1 MSTKLIHIVFFIFF
15 LSAGNSEIYSQTKK
29 NTDSVTVDVKS
40 LVKSKDT
47 VKNDSVKNKK
57 VFLEGIV
64 KRKAK
69 DYEKLDQKKKK
80 LTLYNEAELRYQD
93 YEIKSGIIV
102 LDYEKN
108 EIYAG
113 RLKDSTGKYYQY
125 PYFKQGQNIIE
136 PDSIRYNTKTGKAKI
151 WNSKTKQGEMNILA
165 EISKREND
173 SVIFFKKARF
183 TTSEN
188 KEDPEYYFL
197 SYKAKLVPGKKFVSG
212 LTHMFI
218 ANVPTPIGV
227 PFAFFPM
234 TDKNTSGVIMPAPGQ
249 SNNRGFFLQ
258 NGGYYF
264 ALSDYYDLALLGD
277 YYTNGSY
284 ALRAESMYNKKYKF
298 GGNVQFRYEN
308 QITGER
314 GFSDYS
320 KTNLYNIQWSHTQD
334 AKASANSR
342 FSASVNFGSSKY
354 FRQSINIINV
364 GSNLNNTM
372 SSSVSY
378 SKTIPIVPLINF
390 SVSVTHNQNTNTG
403 DVNMTLPTFNASV
416 DRIFP
421 FAKADAIKKGFFQN
435 INFQYSLRGEN
446 RVKTKEEF
454 LFKSEMFN
462 DALAGISHTIPLTT
476 NFKIFKYFSVSTNA
490 NYSESWVFNTIN
502 KYYNATTNKV
512 ETTRINGFDSYRT
525 YNFGAS
531 LGTTIYGTYTF
542 KETNKIQAIRH
553 IMRPNLSYGYT
564 PSFNQYYDTYLDQ
577 NGNQVDFSRF
587 EGSILGAP
595 GNAIANAIGFSLNN
609 SLEAKVLDKESK
621 KGEAKKI
628 MLLNQFN
635 FSTNYNFAG
644 DKFKLAPIRFVGG
657 TQLFDNKL
665 NVNFGATFDP
675 YAIDENGVKINEY
688 SISNGGALL
697 RMTSSNLT
705 LSYNI
710 SSNDFDKSKKDKTE
724 KQNVQNGGRSDD
736 LFGRGTDLSNSNE
749 ELFDKSKQGRANQS
763 ELYKFKIP
771 WDLRLA
777 YSLTYSND
785 KKERQ
790 ITTNSLMVSGNLDL
804 AVRWKLGFSSG
815 YDFARNGLS
824 FTQLRFERDL
834 ESWKMNFSIVPVGVY
849 SYWNFF
855 IGVKSSM
862 LSDIK
867 WEKRKIPDAR
877 LR

>member
-15 LSAGNSEIYSQTKK
+15 ISLGNSEIYSQTKK
-29 NTDSVTVDVKS
+29 NKDSVTLDVKS
-40 LVKSKDT
+40 IVKPKDT
-47 VKNDSVKNKK
+47 VKNDSLKNKK

-80 LTLYNEAELRYQD
+80 LTLYNEAELRYQN

-188 KEDPEYYFL
+188 KKDPEYYFL

-212 LTHMFI
+212 ITHMFI

-249 SNNRGFFLQ
+249 SNDRGFFLQ

-284 ALRAESMYNKKYKF
+284 ALRAESTYNKRYKYN
-298 GGNVQFRYEN
+298 GTLQVRYEN
-308 QITGER
+308 QVFSEK
-314 GFSDYS
+314 GFPDYS
-320 KTNLYNIQWSHTQD
+320 KTNLYNIQWSHNQD
-334 AKASANSR
+334 TKASANSR

-354 FRQSINIINV
+354 FRQSINIINI

-372 SSSVSY
+372 SSSISY
-378 SKTIPIVPLINF
+378 QKNFPIEPLINF
-390 SVSVTHNQNTNTG
+390 SISITHNQNTNTG
-403 DVNMTLPTFNASV
+403 DVYLTLPTFNASV
-416 DRIFP
+416 DRLFP
-421 FAKADAIKKGFFQN
+421 FAKNNAIKKGLFQN
-435 INFQYSLRGEN
+435 INFQYNLRGDN
-446 RVKTKEEF
+446 RIKTKEEF
-454 LFKSEMFN
+454 LFKTEMFN
-462 DALAGISHTIPLTT
+462 DALAGISHSIPLST
-476 NFKIFKYFSVSTNA
+476 NFKIFKYFSVSA
-490 NYSESWVFNTIN
+490 NVNYNESWVFNTID
-502 KYYNATTNKV
+502 KTYNSTTNKV
-512 ETTRINGFDSYRT
+512 EIEKINGFDSYRT
-525 YNFGAS
+525 YNFGTS
-531 LGTTIYGTYTF
+531 IGTTVYGTYSF

-553 IMRPNLSYGYT
+553 IMRPNISYGYT
-564 PSFNQYYDTYLDQ
+564 PSFNQYYDTYIDQ

-609 SLEAKVLDKESK
+609 SIEAKVKDDANK
-621 KGEAKKI
+621 KGDPKKI

-644 DKFKLAPIRFVGG
+644 DQFKLAPIRFVGG

-675 YAIDENGVKINEY
+675 YALGNNGERINVFNID
-688 SISNGGALL
+688 NGGSIVRL
-697 RMTSSNLT
+697 TSSNIN
-705 LSYNI
+705 LSYNVT
-710 SSNDFDKSKKDKTE
+710 NTDFDKTKKDKTK
-724 KQNVQNGGRSDD
+724 KQNIQNGGRNDD

-749 ELFDKSKQGRANQS
+749 SQFSSESNASQS
-763 ELYKFKIP
+763 ELYKFTIP

-777 YSLTYSND
+777 YSLTYSN
-785 KKERQ
+785 ERSERK
-790 ITTNSLMVSGNLDL
+790 ITTNSLMFSGNIDL
-804 AVRWKLGFSSG
+804 AVRWKFGFSSG
-815 YDFARNGLS
+815 YDFAQKGLS

-834 ESWKMNFSIVPVGVY
+834 ESWNMNFSIVPVGIY

>member
-218 ANVPTPIGV
+218 ADVPTPIGV

-234 TDKNTSGVIMPAPGQ
+234 TNKNTSGVIMPAPGQ
-249 SNNRGFFLQ
+249 SNDRGFFLQ

-284 ALRAESMYNKKYKF
+284 ALRAESNYNKRYKF
-298 GGNVQFRYEN
+298 NGSVQFRYEN
-308 QITGER
+308 QVFGER
-314 GFSDYS
+314 GFPDYS
-320 KTNLYNIQWSHTQD
+320 KTNLYNIQWSHNQD

-378 SKTIPIVPLINF
+378 QKTFPIEPLINF

-403 DVNMTLPTFNASV
+403 DVYLTLPTFNATV
-416 DRIFP
+416 DRLFP
-421 FAKADAIKKGFFQN
+421 FTKRDAIKKGVFQN

-446 RVKTKEEF
+446 RIKTKEEF

-462 DALAGISHTIPLTT
+462 DALAGISHTIPLST
-476 NFKIFKYFSVSTNA
+476 NFKIFNYFSVSA
-490 NYSESWVFNTIN
+490 NVNYNESWVFNTIN
-502 KYYNATTNKV
+502 KFYNSTTNKV
-512 ETTRINGFDSYRT
+512 EISRINGFDSFRT

-531 LGTTIYGTYTF
+531 IGTTIYGTYTF

-553 IMRPNLSYGYT
+553 VMRPNISYGYT

-595 GNAIANAIGFSLNN
+595 GNAIANAIGFSLSN

-657 TQLFDNKL
+657 TQLFNNKL

-675 YAIDENGVKINEY
+675 YALNNNGERIDEFSLTSGG
-688 SISNGGALL
+688 SIA
-697 RMTSSNLT
+697 RMTSANIN
-705 LSYNI
+705 LSYNVA
-710 SSNDFDKSKKDKTE
+710 STDFDASKKDKTE

-749 ELFDKSKQGRANQS
+749 SQFKNDANATQS

-777 YSLTYSND
+777 YSLTFSN
-785 KKERQ
+785 ERQ
-790 ITTNSLMVSGNLDL
+790 ERKITTNSLMFSGNIDL

-815 YDFARNGLS
+815 YDFAQKGLS

-834 ESWKMNFSIVPVGVY
+834 ESWNMNFSIVPVGVY
-849 SYWNFF
+849 SFWNFF

>member
-15 LSAGNSEIYSQTKK
+15 ISPGNSVIYSQTKK

-40 LVKSKDT
+40 LVKPKDT

-173 SVIFFKKARF
+173 SVIFFKKAQF

-249 SNNRGFFLQ
+249 SNDRGFFLQ

-284 ALRAESMYNKKYKF
+284 ALRAESSYNKRYKF
-298 GGNVQFRYEN
+298 NGTFQVRYEN
-308 QITGER
+308 QVFGER
-314 GFSDYS
+314 GFPDYS
-320 KTNLYNIQWSHTQD
+320 KTNLYNIQWSHNQD

-354 FRQSINIINV
+354 FRQSINIINI

-372 SSSVSY
+372 SSSISY
-378 SKTIPIVPLINF
+378 QKTFPIEPLINF
-390 SVSVTHNQNTNTG
+390 SISITHNQNTNTG
-403 DVNMTLPTFNASV
+403 DVYLTLPTFNATI
-416 DRIFP
+416 DRLFP
-421 FAKADAIKKGFFQN
+421 LAKKDAIKKGFFQN
-435 INFQYSLRGEN
+435 INFQYSLRGDN
-446 RVKTKEEF
+446 RIKTKEEF

-462 DALAGISHTIPLTT
+462 DALAGFSHSIPLST
-476 NFKIFKYFSVSTNA
+476 NFKIFKYFSVSANA
-490 NYSESWVFNTIN
+490 NYNESWVFNTIN
-502 KYYNATTNKV
+502 KSYNSTTNKV
-512 ETTRINGFDSYRT
+512 ETVRINGFDSYRT

-531 LGTTIYGTYTF
+531 IGTTIYGTYSF

-553 IMRPNLSYGYT
+553 ILRPNISYGYT

-609 SLEAKVLDKESK
+609 SIEAKIKDDENK
-621 KGEAKKI
+621 KGDPKKI

-644 DKFKLAPIRFVGG
+644 DQFKLAPIRFVGG

-665 NVNFGATFDP
+665 NINFGATFDP
-675 YAIDENGVKINEY
+675 YALG
-688 SISNGGALL
+688 SNGERINVFNVDAGGSIVRL
-697 RMTSSNLT
+697 TSSNIN
-705 LSYNI
+705 LSYNVTN
-710 SSNDFDKSKKDKTE
+710 SDFDKSKKDKTK
-724 KQNVQNGGRSDD
+724 KQNIQNGGRNDD

-749 ELFDKSKQGRANQS
+749 SQFTSESEASQS

-777 YSLTYSND
+777 YSLTYSN
-785 KKERQ
+785 ERSERK
-790 ITTNSLMVSGNLDL
+790 ITTNSLMFSGNIDL
-804 AVRWKLGFSSG
+804 AVRWKFGFSSG
-815 YDFARNGLS
+815 YDFAQKGLS

-834 ESWKMNFSIVPVGVY
+834 ESWNMNFSIVPVGIY

>member
-29 NTDSVTVDVKS
+29 NTDSVIVDVKS

-218 ANVPTPIGV
+218 ADVPTPIGV

-234 TDKNTSGVIMPAPGQ
+234 TNKNTSGVIMPAPGQ
-249 SNNRGFFLQ
+249 SNDRGFFLQ

-284 ALRAESMYNKKYKF
+284 ALRAESNYNKRYKF
-298 GGNVQFRYEN
+298 NGSVQFRYEN
-308 QITGER
+308 QVFGER
-314 GFSDYS
+314 GFPDYS
-320 KTNLYNIQWSHTQD
+320 KTNLYNIQWSHNQD

-378 SKTIPIVPLINF
+378 QKTFPIEPLINF

-403 DVNMTLPTFNASV
+403 DVYLTLPTFNATV
-416 DRIFP
+416 DRLFP
-421 FAKADAIKKGFFQN
+421 FTKRDAIKKGVFQN

-446 RVKTKEEF
+446 RIKTKEEF

-462 DALAGISHTIPLTT
+462 DALAGISHTIPLST
-476 NFKIFKYFSVSTNA
+476 NFKIFNYFSVSA
-490 NYSESWVFNTIN
+490 NVNYNESWVFNTIN
-502 KYYNATTNKV
+502 KFYNSTTNNV
-512 ETTRINGFDSYRT
+512 EISRINGFDSFRT

-531 LGTTIYGTYTF
+531 IGTTIYGTYTF

-553 IMRPNLSYGYT
+553 VMRPNISYGYT

-595 GNAIANAIGFSLNN
+595 GNAIANAIGFSLSN

-657 TQLFDNKL
+657 TQLFNNKL

-675 YAIDENGVKINEY
+675 YALNNNGERIDEFSLTSGG
-688 SISNGGALL
+688 SIA
-697 RMTSSNLT
+697 RMTSANIN
-705 LSYNI
+705 LSYNVA
-710 SSNDFDKSKKDKTE
+710 STDFDASKKDKTE

-749 ELFDKSKQGRANQS
+749 SQFKNDANATQS

-777 YSLTYSND
+777 YSLTFSN
-785 KKERQ
+785 ERQ
-790 ITTNSLMVSGNLDL
+790 ERKITTNSLMFSGNIDL

-815 YDFARNGLS
+815 YDFAQKGLS

-834 ESWKMNFSIVPVGVY
+834 ESWNMNFSIVPVGVY
-849 SYWNFF
+849 SFWNFF

>member
-218 ANVPTPIGV
+218 ADVPTPIGV

-234 TDKNTSGVIMPAPGQ
+234 TNKNTSGVIMPAPGQ
-249 SNNRGFFLQ
+249 SNDRGFFLQ

-284 ALRAESMYNKKYKF
+284 ALRAESNYNKRYKF
-298 GGNVQFRYEN
+298 NGSVQFRYEN
-308 QITGER
+308 QVFGER
-314 GFSDYS
+314 GFPDYS
-320 KTNLYNIQWSHTQD
+320 KTNLYNIQWSHNQD

-378 SKTIPIVPLINF
+378 QKTFPIEPLINF

-403 DVNMTLPTFNASV
+403 DVYLTLPTFNATV
-416 DRIFP
+416 DRLFP
-421 FAKADAIKKGFFQN
+421 FTKRDAIKKGVFQN

-446 RVKTKEEF
+446 RIKTKEEF

-462 DALAGISHTIPLTT
+462 DALAGISHTIPLST
-476 NFKIFKYFSVSTNA
+476 NFKIFNYFSVSA
-490 NYSESWVFNTIN
+490 NVNYNESWVFNTIN
-502 KYYNATTNKV
+502 KFYNSTTNKV
-512 ETTRINGFDSYRT
+512 EISRINGFDSFRT

-531 LGTTIYGTYTF
+531 IGTTIYGTYTF

-553 IMRPNLSYGYT
+553 VMRPNISYGYT

-595 GNAIANAIGFSLNN
+595 GNAIANAIGFSLSN

-675 YAIDENGVKINEY
+675 YALNNNGERIDEFSLTSGG
-688 SISNGGALL
+688 SIA
-697 RMTSSNLT
+697 RMTSANIN
-705 LSYNI
+705 LSYNVA
-710 SSNDFDKSKKDKTE
+710 STDFDASKKDKTE

-749 ELFDKSKQGRANQS
+749 SQFKNDANATQS

-777 YSLTYSND
+777 YSLTFSN
-785 KKERQ
+785 ERQ
-790 ITTNSLMVSGNLDL
+790 ERKITTNSLMFSGNIDL

-815 YDFARNGLS
+815 YDFAQKGLS

-834 ESWKMNFSIVPVGVY
+834 ESWNMNFSIVPVGVY
-849 SYWNFF
+849 SFWNFF